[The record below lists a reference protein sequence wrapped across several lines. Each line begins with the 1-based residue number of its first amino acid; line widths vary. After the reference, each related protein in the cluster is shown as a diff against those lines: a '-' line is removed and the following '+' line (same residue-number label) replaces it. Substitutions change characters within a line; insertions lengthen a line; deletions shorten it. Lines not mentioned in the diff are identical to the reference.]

1 MALQGTVKGRELC
14 GVFRQVGG
22 LGKTGTLFVKSGN
35 MVGQVYFRGDRI
47 FHARL
52 RLKKDEEAL
61 EEILRLEGEFNWY
74 EGLPADN
81 IPATLDLYPEEAI
94 YRCYKKHAPAS
105 AGETDLAKSL
115 PPSDVPLAHTP
126 RCDLVSGR
134 LPLTEAERAVL
145 ARARQGRTIHQLTAE
160 SPLPSRELLVVIDL
174 LLTCGLLQ
182 ASVPIPPTTPPP
194 PTESLEMK
202 SVWDSIEGLSG

>member
-1 MALQGTVKGRELC
+1 MALQGTVKGRDLC

-35 MVGQVYFRGDRI
+35 SVGQVYFRGDRI

-61 EEILRLEGEFNWY
+61 EEILSLEGEFSWY
-74 EGLPADN
+74 EGLPSDN

-94 YRCYKKHAPAS
+94 YRCYKKHARP
-105 AGETDLAKSL
+105 AGETDPAKGL
-115 PPSDVPLAHTP
+115 PPTDAPLAPTP

-145 ARARQGRTIHQLTAE
+145 AKARQGRTIHQLTAE
-160 SPLPSRELLVVIDL
+160 SPLPSRELLGVIDL
-174 LLTCGLLQ
+174 LRTCGLLQ
-182 ASVPIPPTTPPP
+182 ASVPTPPGAPTP
-194 PTESLEMK
+194 PTESPEMK
-202 SVWDSIEGLSG
+202 RVWDSIEGLSG